1 MTASLDELAA
11 RAKKG
16 DAAAAEALVE
26 ATWDAVCRFAMRMG
40 AQAAD
45 AEDVAQDVF
54 LRAFRAI
61 DSFSPPMRFMAWLF
75 RMATNR
81 FIDSAR
87 RRAVRGEVAAG
98 GPGLVAAARAEVGGG
113 VEAKGAQGM
122 VPSAALELGELKDAV
137 GRALRDLP
145 ETERAV
151 LVLRVYEELPHSEI
165 AEAVGKSVPTVR
177 WHLHR
182 ARARLRRLLSD
193 FL

>member
-1 MTASLDELAA
+1 VVTASLDELAA
-11 RAKKG
+11 RARKG

-45 AEDVAQDVF
+45 AEDIAQDVF
-54 LRAFRAI
+54 LRAFRAL
-61 DSFSPPMRFMAWLF
+61 DSFRPPMRFMAWLF
-75 RMATNR
+75 RIATNR
-81 FIDSAR
+81 FIDRAR
-87 RRAVRGEVAAG
+87 RKASRGEVAAG
-98 GPGLVAAARAEVGGG
+98 GPGLGARAEAGGEA
-113 VEAKGAQGM
+113 EAKGARGM

-137 GRALRDLP
+137 DGALRELP

-182 ARARLRRLLSD
+182 ARARLRRMLSD

>member
-11 RAKKG
+11 RARKG

-45 AEDVAQDVF
+45 AEDIAQDVF
-54 LRAFRAI
+54 LRAFRAL
-61 DSFSPPMRFMAWLF
+61 DSFRPPMRFMAWLF
-75 RMATNR
+75 RIATNR
-81 FIDSAR
+81 FIDRAR
-87 RRAVRGEVAAG
+87 RKASRGEVAAG
-98 GPGLVAAARAEVGGG
+98 GPGLGARAEAGGEA
-113 VEAKGAQGM
+113 EAKGARGM

-137 GRALRDLP
+137 DGALRELP

-182 ARARLRRLLSD
+182 ARARLRRMLSD